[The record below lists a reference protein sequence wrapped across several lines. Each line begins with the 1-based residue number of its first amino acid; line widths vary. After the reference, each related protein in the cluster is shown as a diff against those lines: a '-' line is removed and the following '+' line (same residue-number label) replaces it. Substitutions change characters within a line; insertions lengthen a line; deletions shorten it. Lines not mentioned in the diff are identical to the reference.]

1 MTGDVREL
9 LPLYALGILETDEA
23 NAVERAIAVD
33 AALAAELASYHHTTE
48 ALGTVVQ
55 PVAPSPAVKQ
65 RLMASIGGG
74 RFEAFSAR
82 MARMFDV
89 TVDRARELLGLIERP
104 ASWIPQVVP
113 GISFVDFEGGPAAA
127 AADCGFVRLAP
138 GAIFPPHTHIGEEMT
153 TILSGR
159 VHDPV
164 NDRTIGPGED
174 YLRLPGTSHYLVCIG
189 DEDCIYASRAM
200 DGIAIGGNRVQPT
213 RASKPEPPKPAPEPP
228 KAEASPS
235 TSRKPDAPGDDEP
248 N

>member
-23 NAVERAIAVD
+23 SAVERAVAGD
-33 AALAAELASYHHTTE
+33 AALAAELASYQQTTG
-48 ALGTVVQ
+48 ALGSVIQ

-65 RLMASIGGG
+65 RLMASAGGG
-74 RFEAFSAR
+74 RFEAFAQR

-89 TVDRARELLGLIERP
+89 TLDRARELLGLIERP

-113 GISFVDFEGGPAAA
+113 GISFVDFDGGPAAA

-138 GAIFPPHTHIGEEMT
+138 GAVFPPHTHIGEEMT

-159 VHDPV
+159 AHDPV
-164 NDRTIGPGED
+164 NDRTLGPGDD
-174 YLRLPGTSHYLVCIG
+174 YIRDAGSTHYLVCVG
-189 DEDCIYASRAM
+189 SEDCIYASRAM

-213 RASKPEPPKPAPEPP
+213 KAAPPKAPPPTPEPARPALPKPEP
-228 KAEASPS
+228 ASTDPS
-235 TSRKPDAPGDDEP
+235 RDDEP